1 MDRSMRDKELNEQ
14 ENGLL
19 RKLLNLDWFSTIYHA
34 ATEFRKLLKS
44 NNPNRLTRWI
54 LDYEHTPIERLRRFV
69 YGIKKDIKAVINC
82 ITCPVS
88 NGIVEGFVN
97 KIKEVKRV
105 MFGRASLN
113 LLKRK
118 LILEPLFFNFY
129 VAFQIIG
136 KYLLFINCLLSIT

>member
-1 MDRSMRDKELNEQ
+1 MRNKELDEQ
-14 ENGLL
+14 ETNIL
-19 RKLLNLDWFSTIYHA
+19 RKLLSLDWFSTIYHA
-34 ATEFRKLLKS
+34 ASEFRRLLKS
-44 NNPNRLTRWI
+44 GDPDRLTRWV

-69 YGIKKDIKAVINC
+69 YGIKKDIKAVVNC

-118 LILEPLFFNFY
+118 LILEPLLFN
-129 VAFQIIG
+129 
-136 KYLLFINCLLSIT
+136 